1 MSNSNLVSLFDI
13 LNVAHDLTLCGD
25 DVSNWVHEFG
35 SEPSTFRL
43 DTSDRL
49 YRFEDQLVALDQDGV
64 CCADTVTGEAISLK
78 AELKRPVTPEDVLK
92 AMQASPKPD

>member
-25 DVSNWVHEFG
+25 DVGNWVQEFG

-49 YRFEDQLVALDQDGV
+49 YRFEDQLVSLDEDGV
-64 CCADTVTGEAISLK
+64 CCADTVTGETISLK
-78 AELKRPVTPEDVLK
+78 AELKRPVTPADVLK
-92 AMQASPKPD
+92 AMQASSPD